1 MAPSTLSS
9 TSRRSSSDLAF
20 AGRAPGPPVWG
31 TPTALHETRRNGG
44 SDFRLTV
51 YLSDTADGS
60 LMFLGNPADMV
71 TGAYD
76 PANTLDRKST
86 RLNSSHLGISYAVF
100 CLE

>member
-9 TSRRSSSDLAF
+9 TSRRSSSRLAF

-44 SDFRLTV
+44 SDFRLKV

-76 PANTLDRKST
+76 PAKTLEPRPHGPDSGSVQDIQRET
-86 RLNSSHLGISYAVF
+86 
-100 CLE
+100 